1 MVSQLQ
7 QRNDY
12 SFADYSN
19 SCWLIDFASLDISIV
34 DTNGSVIGRPYLT
47 TAIDI
52 YSQCCMGFFLSS
64 KSPNYQAITQAL
76 RHAILLKRY
85 DSEYNLR
92 HEWRTYGIPVGLQI
106 NNSKLANSYLLQDKL
121 AQLGIR
127 IYYPKTGSGLN
138 NSFTEKLFSELNR
151 YLSSDFLS
159 NQISTDNNSFLTLEV
174 LEKILVLY
182 FVDNFNQQIHN
193 DSSHQTRQ
201 ERWQAGLN
209 SAAPKMIEENLLLT
223 LLS

>member
-19 SCWLIDFASLDISIV
+19 YCWFIDFALLDINIV

-52 YSQCCMGFFLSS
+52 YSQCCMGFFLSL
-64 KSPNYQAITQAL
+64 KSPNHQAIIQAL
-76 RHAILLKRY
+76 RHAILPKNY
-85 DSEYNLR
+85 NSEYKLR
-92 HEWRTYGIPVGLQI
+92 HEWRTYGIPAGLQL
-106 NNSKLANSYLLQDKL
+106 NNSSLANSYLLQDKL
-121 AQLGIR
+121 SQLGIS
-127 IYYPKTGSGLN
+127 ISSPKSVSRLN
-138 NSFTEKLFSELNR
+138 DSFTEKLFSALNR
-151 YLSSDFLS
+151 YLSSDSLS

-182 FVDNFNQQIHN
+182 FVDEFNQQIQN

-201 ERWQAGLN
+201 ERWEAGLN
-209 SAAPKMIEENLLLT
+209 SAPKMIEENLLLT

>member
-19 SCWLIDFASLDISIV
+19 SCWFIDFALLDINIA
-34 DTNGSVIGRPYLT
+34 DTNGSLIGRPYLT

-52 YSQCCMGFFLSS
+52 YSQCCMGLFLSL
-64 KSPNYQAITQAL
+64 KSPNHQAITQAL
-76 RHAILLKRY
+76 RHAILPKSY

-92 HEWRTYGIPVGLQI
+92 HEWITYGIPAGLQL
-106 NNSKLANSYLLQDKL
+106 NNSSLTNSYLLQDKL
-121 AQLGIR
+121 SQLGIS
-127 IYYPKTGSGLN
+127 IYSPKSGSRLN
-138 NSFTEKLFSELNR
+138 DSFTEKLFSEINR
-151 YLSSDFLS
+151 YLSSDALS
-159 NQISTDNNSFLTLEV
+159 NQISTDNNSFLTLGV

-201 ERWQAGLN
+201 ERWESGLG
-209 SAAPKMIEENLLLT
+209 SASKMIEENFIHTLLT
-223 LLS
+223 